1 MNTTRLTTLILLLC
15 VVFSPLASE
24 ASLIYFPQGFEIAT
38 MVEHNDLIVVGTVSS
53 AEFVFRPETPPQ
65 YTTDIVI
72 NVQEVIKGE
81 PNAGPERVKFMVPG
95 GTGVNPRTG
104 KFRTCV
110 ADGVPDFMLNE
121 RVLVFLRKNPNPLP
135 PLPHDRLSL
144 SFGHFGKRV
153 IKNGR
158 LEIPYTFKK
167 EEFDEFFQTIKEKPY
182 DRIIDLPLDLVIQ
195 IARSSMKDYDATKP
209 LENVIKKTIL
219 NTPEDSKAELS
230 VEQIDNLKDESKRI
244 LEKKDD

>member
-1 MNTTRLTTLILLLC
+1 M
-15 VVFSPLASE
+15 
-24 ASLIYFPQGFEIAT
+24 
-38 MVEHNDLIVVGTVSS
+38 
-53 AEFVFRPETPPQ
+53 
-65 YTTDIVI
+65 
-72 NVQEVIKGE
+72 
-81 PNAGPERVKFMVPG
+81 
-95 GTGVNPRTG
+95 
-104 KFRTCV
+104 
-110 ADGVPDFMLNE
+110 
-121 RVLVFLRKNPNPLP
+121 
-135 PLPHDRLSL
+135 
-144 SFGHFGKRV
+144 

-167 EEFDEFFQTIKEKPY
+167 EEFDEFFQTMKEKPY

-244 LEKKDD
+244 LE